1 MSEPLRSDVLIS
13 GGGLVGQALALALAH
28 HGLSSRIVDPA
39 DPVATIAPD
48 FDGRASAI
56 ASATWQ
62 MFEVLGIADRL
73 SGYGC
78 PIRAIKV
85 SDGGQ
90 AGALDFVTRDEDP
103 ALGTMVENRRLRL
116 ALAAALA
123 AAPRSEEHTSELQ
136 SLMHISYAVFC
147 LTTKTQETTK

>member
-1 MSEPLRSDVLIS
+1 MRISDWSSDVC
-13 GGGLVGQALALALAH
+13 
-28 HGLSSRIVDPA
+28 SSD
-39 DPVATIAPD
+39 
-48 FDGRASAI
+48 
-56 ASATWQ
+56 
-62 MFEVLGIADRL
+62 L
-73 SGYGC
+73 GC

-123 AAPRSEEHTSELQ
+123 DAPLVRLHMPAKVAARAGDAHGVT
-136 SLMHISYAVFC
+136 
-147 LTTKTQETTK
+147 LTLDDGTTLEIGRASCRERVCKYV